1 MASALQN
8 LSTYDESNIP
18 DAGELRFGIVVAD
31 WNKDITHA
39 LYEACFDTLLKHGAK
54 QDNLH
59 TVQVPGTFELPTAA
73 RIVAGREKLDAVI
86 CLGCVIKGETKHD
99 EYINNAV
106 SQGLVNLSIATGKPY
121 IFGVLTPNTHEQAL
135 DRAGGK
141 HGNKGVEAAVTAIRM
156 GSLYRKSQTGKKSI
170 GFGN

>member
-1 MASALQN
+1 MASALSN
-8 LSTYDESNIP
+8 LSEYDESNVP
-18 DAGELRFGIVVAD
+18 DATELRFGIVVAD

-39 LYEACFDTLLKHGAK
+39 LYGACYEALVKHGAK
-54 QDNLH
+54 ENNLH
-59 TVQVPGTFELPTAA
+59 TLQVPGTFELPAGA
-73 RIVAGREKLDAVI
+73 RMLAGREKLDAVI

-121 IFGVLTPNTHEQAL
+121 IFGVLTPNTHQQAL

-141 HGNKGVEAAVTAIRM
+141 HGNKGVEAAITAIRM
-156 GSLYRKSQTGKKSI
+156 GSIYRQTSTGKKSI

>member
-1 MASALQN
+1 MASTLQN

-18 DAGELRFGIVVAD
+18 DASGLSFGIVVAD

-39 LYEACFDTLLKHGAK
+39 LYEACHDTLRKHGAREEK
-54 QDNLH
+54 LY
-59 TVQVPGTFELPTAA
+59 TVQVPGTFELPAAA
-73 RIVAGREKLDAVI
+73 RIIAGREKLDAVI

-106 SQGLVNLSIATGKPY
+106 SQGLINLSIATGKPY
-121 IFGVLTPNTHEQAL
+121 IFGVLTPNTHQQAL

-156 GSLYRKSQTGKKSI
+156 GSLYRNNQVGKKSI